1 MAEHEVSVVVNAPLR
16 QVYPMFTHFND
27 FPKFMH
33 FVKEVT
39 YYDDRR
45 SHWVADLLGHHE
57 WDAINEGWVE
67 DRQVGWRSTK
77 GLENAGKVTF
87 QPEGDKQTRV
97 TVFITYNPPAGVLG
111 EAGEKL
117 GAGKRF
123 EQALHHDLMNFAK
136 MVDQAPAG
144 ALDPTSSNY
153 LFNSDSAAGEG
164 KTTPEQNA
172 TMGGAV

>member
-1 MAEHEVSVVVNAPLR
+1 RRRHTTPLVMHRRGRRRASTWRYANHSKRKERSMAEHEVSVVVNAPLR

-57 WDAINEGWVE
+57 WDAINEGRVE

-87 QPEGDKQTRV
+87 QP
-97 TVFITYNPPAGVLG
+97 
-111 EAGEKL
+111 
-117 GAGKRF
+117 
-123 EQALHHDLMNFAK
+123 
-136 MVDQAPAG
+136 
-144 ALDPTSSNY
+144 
-153 LFNSDSAAGEG
+153 
-164 KTTPEQNA
+164 
-172 TMGGAV
+172 